1 MIVEFC
7 GVPGAGKSTV
17 AAALVDELVARGH
30 MATSML
36 GDVSPS
42 TPRPRRVARKLG
54 YAVWEFGAHPRSSFR
69 AVQLLSRSGQP
80 GWRDVAVRA
89 VNWLVV
95 RSAYRR
101 ARDSAVV
108 GVIDQGLIQ
117 ELCSVGFRGRAVDAL
132 DLGDPG
138 PDRLAPDRIVQVD
151 VDVRIAGER
160 LAGRP
165 GRQSRVETPG
175 LDILDELDRQ
185 SRLLAEVLPAWLDR
199 YGDARRT
206 TVHRFANDRDGADVH
221 RLISN
226 LDLESGPQ
234 PHQGRVA

>member
-7 GVPGAGKSTV
+7 GMPGAGKSTV
-17 AAALVDELVARGH
+17 ATALVDELVARGH

-36 GDVSPS
+36 SDVSPS
-42 TPRPRRVARKLG
+42 TPRTQRVARKLRH
-54 YAVWEFGAHPRSSFR
+54 AFWELGAHPRSSFR
-69 AVQLLSRSGQP
+69 ALQLLSRSGQP
-80 GWRDVAVRA
+80 GWRAVVVRA
-89 VNWLVV
+89 TNWLVV

-101 ARDSAVV
+101 AQDSAVV

-117 ELCSVGFRGRAVDAL
+117 ELCSVGFRGRALDAL

-151 VDVRIAGER
+151 VDVRTAGER
-160 LAGRP
+160 LAARP

-185 SRLLAEVLPAWLDR
+185 RRLLAEVLPAWLDR
-199 YGDARRT
+199 YGNVRRT
-206 TVHRFANDRDGADVH
+206 TVHRLANDGDGADVH
-221 RLISN
+221 RLISC
-226 LDLESGPQ
+226 LDLRSGPQ